1 MNDGRTMLADAIDLL
16 TERYE
21 FGFRGY
27 GGAARLCFDGD
38 KLVDE
43 LCLDGFPTIDSLGRA
58 TLEQLVNQHRWLS
71 LTGSFRFEGARRLFD
86 INLALYPTFDPERPV
101 CLISHL
107 DASLYKDLRD
117 DDWHRL
123 NHDAADRMR
132 SLGISLGGHDLTD
145 GFNAQNLESFHDVVT
160 FDGAALKEALLHPAS
175 VRAAYKGG
183 VITPGT
189 ICGIKKALLTLDQ
202 LRPIWGPAEYFET
215 IRGHSILSS
224 MIDYEFDDDDDDD
237 AVS

>member
-1 MNDGRTMLADAIDLL
+1 MLADAIDLL

-43 LCLDGFPTIDSLGRA
+43 LRLDVVQTIDNLGRA
-58 TLEQLVNQHRWLS
+58 TLEQLVDQHRWLS
-71 LTGSFRFEGARRLFD
+71 VTGSFRFEGALRLFD

-107 DASLYKDLRD
+107 DASLYKDLSND
-117 DDWHRL
+117 DDSL
-123 NHDAADRMR
+123 NHEAADRMR
-132 SLGISLGGHDLTD
+132 SLGILLGAHELTD
-145 GFNAQNLESFHDVVT
+145 GFNAQNFESFHEVIT

-189 ICGIKKALLTLDQ
+189 ICGIKKAMLTLNQ

-215 IRGHSILSS
+215 ITGHSILSD
-224 MIDYEFDDDDDDD
+224 MIDDEDDDDDDDDDDD
-237 AVS
+237 ATS